1 MFRAVILAAGKSERM
16 GETDKL
22 IMPIGDK
29 HLIEHAIEPLT
40 KIAQVKTV
48 LVCSSPQVADL
59 GIKWGIEV
67 SYSLEI
73 HNQSQ
78 SLVRGLSLITEENT
92 EGIIFVLGDQ
102 PFVPP
107 KLYEQMISAYQ
118 YLTGVGST
126 RNMVIPYRSRTRG
139 NPVLLSSCYLPQ
151 LRQLRGDEGARSI
164 IRGNPHKQF
173 RIELPSMRS
182 MLDIDDIEDYMK
194 ALRIY
199 GRKELFHEA
208 F

>member
-1 MFRAVILAAGKSERM
+1 MFRAVILAAGKSKRM

-22 IMPIGDK
+22 MMPLGDK

-78 SLVRGLSLITEENT
+78 SLITGLSLMTEENT
-92 EGIIFVLGDQ
+92 KGIIFVLGDQ

-118 YLTGVGST
+118 YLTEVGST
-126 RNMVIPYRSRTRG
+126 RNMVIPYTRRASG
-139 NPVLLSSCYLPQ
+139 NPVLLSSCYLPH
-151 LRQLRGDEGARSI
+151 LKQLRGDEGARSI
-164 IRGNPHKQF
+164 IRGNPYKQF
-173 RIELPSMRS
+173 RIEAPSRWS
-182 MLDIDDIEDYMK
+182 MLDIDNIDDYTK

-199 GRKELFHEA
+199 GRRELFHEA